1 MRKEVNKMNACEGYT
16 VDLQLYLD
24 DELGG
29 GMLREFLAHLRIC
42 GYCRASLEEQLAL
55 SAILRESRP
64 LYSAPPKLRARVT
77 ASLLREGSDRTTTQ
91 RYESIRQGLQTIL
104 QSGERLIPRWTVLAP
119 AVLGIT
125 LCLLLISNIVREVRA
140 SEYVEA
146 AVSTHLNYLTGHLPL
161 EIRSD
166 SPQAVTGWL
175 AGKVPFPFQLPDS
188 QRQSGSRPAYR
199 LLGATLVS
207 YRGSQAGLVTYDA
220 PQKDAIS
227 LLVASTN
234 HAVVAGG
241 VEVRS
246 GDLVFH
252 HRIDSGFQVITW
264 SNHGLAY
271 ALVSRVAGSAQGS
284 CLVCHQNMADRDTFR
299 PPS

>member
-1 MRKEVNKMNACEGYT
+1 M
-16 VDLQLYLD
+16 
-24 DELGG
+24 
-29 GMLREFLAHLRIC
+29 
-42 GYCRASLEEQLAL
+42 
-55 SAILRESRP
+55 
-64 LYSAPPKLRARVT
+64 
-77 ASLLREGSDRTTTQ
+77 
-91 RYESIRQGLQTIL
+91 
-104 QSGERLIPRWTVLAP
+104 IPRWRVLAS
-119 AVLGIT
+119 AALGIT
-125 LCLLLISNIVREVRA
+125 LCLLLISTMVREARA

-161 EIRSD
+161 DIRSD
-166 SPQAVTGWL
+166 SPQEVTGWL

-188 QRQSGSRPAYR
+188 QRQSGGRPVYR
-199 LLGATLVS
+199 LQGATLVT

-220 PQKDAIS
+220 PQKDTIS

-234 HAVVAGG
+234 YAVVAGG

-271 ALVSRVAGSAQGS
+271 ALVSRAAGSARGS
-284 CLVCHQNMADRDTFR
+284 CLVCHQNMKDNDTFL

>member
-1 MRKEVNKMNACEGYT
+1 MNACDGYT
-16 VDLQLYLD
+16 VDLLLYLD
-24 DELGG
+24 NELGG
-29 GMLREFLAHLRIC
+29 EKLREFLAHLRIC
-42 GYCRASLEEQLAL
+42 SYCRASLEEQLEL
-55 SAILRESRP
+55 SATLRESRP
-64 LYSAPPKLRARVT
+64 LYSAPPKLRARVA
-77 ASLLREGSDRTTTQ
+77 ASLVRQGSDRTITQ
-91 RYESIRQGLQTIL
+91 LYESVRQRLRTIFP
-104 QSGERLIPRWTVLAP
+104 SGERVIPRWRVLAP
-119 AVLGIT
+119 AVLGVT
-125 LCLLLISNIVREVRA
+125 LCLLLISNLVREARA
-140 SEYVEA
+140 SEYVDA

-199 LLGATLVS
+199 LQGATLVS

-220 PQKDAIS
+220 PQQDTIS

-234 HAVVAGG
+234 YAVVAGG

-271 ALVSRVAGSAQGS
+271 ALVSRAAGSARGS
-284 CLVCHQNMADRDTFR
+284 CLVCHQNMKDRDTFR